1 GNLLF
6 IASVAGMEALGAP
19 VDYSV
24 AKTAVIAFSK
34 NLARKAAVD
43 GIRVNCIA
51 PGNIFFEGGSWDKKI
66 LEAPEQIKQLID
78 TTVPMQRFGQPEEI
92 VDAVLFLCS
101 ERASFIT
108 GSVLKVDGGQTTGI
122 F

>member
-1 GNLLF
+1 MLF